1 MDYLIETIGLTKS
14 YPKKDRPSPFHI
26 REGSYKKTIVLDGVD
41 IKVKESEIF
50 CLLGP
55 NGSGKTTL
63 LKILA
68 TLILPTKGTACINGF
83 EIVSHPMGV
92 KASIGL
98 VSSEERSFYWRLTG
112 RENLEFYATFYNL
125 KSRAAKDRI
134 GYLINLLKIESPDRR
149 VGEYSAGMRQRL
161 GIARS
166 LLHNPPVLLMDEP
179 TKSLDL
185 EFSNELRLFIK
196 DYLSKR
202 EKKAIIL
209 TTHNLHEVEQIC
221 DRIGLLRK
229 GRLVASGTIEEL
241 KAKAGL
247 PPSASLEDIYIESD
261 SSLRSE

>member
-1 MDYLIETIGLTKS
+1 MNYLVETIGITKS
-14 YPKKDRPSPFHI
+14 YPKKDRPCPGQPFHI
-26 REGSYKKTIVLDGVD
+26 RERSYKKTVVLDGVD
-41 IKVKESEIF
+41 IQVKESEIF

-63 LKILA
+63 LKILS

-83 EIVSHPMGV
+83 EIVSQPMGV

-125 KSRAAKDRI
+125 KSRTAKDRI

-196 DYLSKR
+196 DYLSKK

-209 TTHNLHEVEQIC
+209 TTHNIYEAGQIC

-241 KAKAGL
+241 KAKASL
-247 PPSASLEDIYIESD
+247 PSTANLEDIYMK
-261 SSLRSE
+261 L